1 MLLVASSC
9 QSISTTNVLLSQ
21 SIFYLNWFISRFSTG
36 NISFGALEQFLNF
49 AWFLKKFSVFC
60 CCFLFACLIFSWCH
74 SFDFSVAS
82 KLIIFS
88 YDFFLSRTF
97 SFSILIF
104 CIYFYNKSICFCDI
118 SFIVSSNIFSNQ
130 KFKKSKILYL
140 TSFQSLYIV
149 SNKSAVINL

>member
-49 AWFLKKFSVFC
+49 AWFLKNFSVFC

-88 YDFFLSRTF
+88 YDFSCLELFHSQFWSFVFTFTTKVFVSVISPLLLVPTYFLTRNLKSQRY
-97 SFSILIF
+97 
-104 CIYFYNKSICFCDI
+104 CI
-118 SFIVSSNIFSNQ
+118 
-130 KFKKSKILYL
+130 
-140 TSFQSLYIV
+140 
-149 SNKSAVINL
+149 